1 MHVKKGDIVKII
13 SGKERLLPP
22 AEVLQVFPDENKV
35 LVAGRN
41 LVTKHLRGN
50 PMLGTESRKE
60 EVEAKIH
67 ASNVALWSQKL
78 EKPVRTQARYVG
90 KDNSLHVTAK
100 DARESLGDP
109 NAKIQKV
116 RYNAASEE
124 TFDKIG

>member
-13 SGKERLLPP
+13 SGKERTLPP
-22 AEVLQVFPDENKV
+22 AEVLQVFPAENKV
-35 LVAGRN
+35 LVAGRK

-67 ASNVALWSQKL
+67 ASNVQLWSEKL

-90 KDNSLHVTAK
+90 KGGSLHASAAA
-100 DARESLGDP
+100 ARESLGDA
-109 NAKIQKV
+109 NAKIRKV
-116 RYNAASEE
+116 RYSVASEE
-124 TFDKIG
+124 TFDAID